1 MGEHPQGDG
10 TSGLQTAYAAPQPD
24 QRTVLPVQFVG
35 SGSEYFRIWVVN
47 LLLMLVTLGLY
58 YPWARVRRLK
68 YFYNHTLVDRH
79 ALDFH
84 GEPRRMLRG
93 MLIVAVFMSV
103 YSFAWQAAAIAGLVA
118 ALAVSVLW
126 PLIWRAANKFR
137 LSHTSWR
144 GLRFGFGG
152 DIRSAVIAVG
162 VPVALLVVPMAAGHL
177 LIMGDTD
184 PQSPQGMALVQSE
197 LKLYGVVFLVW
208 GLALPWFT
216 WRTKRYLHGGFRY
229 ARLTTELNVGP
240 EKVYEVFFKSLVVIL
255 CAVVVAALVGV
266 AAGAVAA
273 VASQSAGAGLGLP
286 GARGRGFQT
295 HVFIGIV
302 CGMLAGY
309 LIFFVALRAYFMTR
323 LQNLFWSRTGNRWV
337 RFKSALRLW
346 PTLKLMFGNWLL
358 VVLTLGLHWPFAAV
372 ATWRL
377 RTEAI
382 TVHTRLPVD
391 QMMDMLSRPQEDAA
405 GDMAADLGDLDVAW

>member
-1 MGEHPQGDG
+1 MGEHPQGVGVPD
-10 TSGLQTAYAAPQPD
+10 TQAAYAAPSLE

-35 SGSEYFRIWVVN
+35 SGGEYFRIWVVN
-47 LLLMLVTLGLY
+47 LLLMLLTLGLY

-79 ALDFH
+79 ALEFH

-93 MLIVAVFMSV
+93 MLIVAVFLSV
-103 YSFAWQAAAIAGLVA
+103 YSFASQAAAVAGLVA
-118 ALAVSVLW
+118 ALAVCGLW

-137 LSHTSWR
+137 LTHTSWR

-152 DIRSAVIAVG
+152 DIRGAVIAVG
-162 VPVALLVVPMAAGHL
+162 LPAALLLVPMALGHL
-177 LIMGDTD
+177 LIMGDID
-184 PQSPQGMALVQSE
+184 PESPQGMALVMSE

-208 GLALPWFT
+208 SLALPWFT
-216 WRTKRYLHGGFRY
+216 WRAKRYLHGGFRY
-229 ARLTTELNVGP
+229 ARLTTELRVGP
-240 EKVYEVFFKSLVVIL
+240 EKVYEVFFKSLVVTL
-255 CAVVVAALVGV
+255 CAAVVAALVGV
-266 AAGAVAA
+266 AAGALATL
-273 VASQSAGAGLGLP
+273 ASQSVGQGLGLP
-286 GARGRGFQT
+286 GPPGRGFQAA
-295 HVFIGIV
+295 VFV
-302 CGMLAGY
+302 GMFAGMAAGY
-309 LIFFVALRAYFMTR
+309 LIFFVVLRAYFMTR

-346 PTLKLMFGNWLL
+346 PMLKLMAGNWLL
-358 VVLTLGLHWPFAAV
+358 VILTLGLYWPFAAV

-391 QMMDMLSRPQEDAA
+391 QMMDMLSRPEEDAA
-405 GDMAADLGDLDVAW
+405 GDLAADLGDLDVAW